1 MQCEID
7 WSTVY
12 KKLHLKTI
20 CRLQKIL
27 QEVLWLSYP
36 STFVHKIFDQPVN
49 IPLAL
54 YVTLALDFSGLLK
67 KLDIIQ
73 CCKLPQMHNSE
84 ISFSF
89 SFIYSSINLK
99 YNSTNITIQQL
110 INKITYNTRKLHY
123 YKYAKTY
130 HNYKCYYKKIQQY

>member
-1 MQCEID
+1 MQWEID

-20 CRLQKIL
+20 CRPRNIL
-27 QEVLWLSYP
+27 QEVLWLSSP
-36 STFVHKIFDQPVN
+36 STFVYKIFDQPVN

-54 YVTLALDFSGLLK
+54 YVTLALDFSGLLC

-84 ISFSF
+84 ISMV
-89 SFIYSSINLK
+89 
-99 YNSTNITIQQL
+99 TI
-110 INKITYNTRKLHY
+110 
-123 YKYAKTY
+123 
-130 HNYKCYYKKIQQY
+130 